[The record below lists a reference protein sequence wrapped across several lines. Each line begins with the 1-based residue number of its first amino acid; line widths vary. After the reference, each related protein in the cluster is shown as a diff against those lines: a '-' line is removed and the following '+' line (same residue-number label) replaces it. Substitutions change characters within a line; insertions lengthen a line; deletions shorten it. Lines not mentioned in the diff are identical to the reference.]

1 MLGALM
7 KTSLAMVVL
16 VAGLACPAGWSR
28 GQDAASPPVSA
39 PSSGPGEASAPA
51 SSGSPTYRLGEAG
64 AWQATSVPAPGSDEE
79 VMLRARQ
86 FLAENRPR
94 QARSLLD
101 DWLEKAEDRQSPFL
115 AEGYLLRGDAKLA
128 MGREYDALKD
138 YDIEVVSRFPGTPE
152 FVQALER
159 EYEIGKAYLNGL
171 RRKFL
176 GLRIDNAETLGQE
189 IMVRI
194 NERLPG
200 SRLAE
205 TALITLADY
214 YYQKRELKMASQTYD
229 VFVQLFPQSAERQR
243 AMQRRVYANVARF
256 KGPRYD
262 ALGLI
267 EARVLIRDFAQRY
280 PAEAERAGMSDALV
294 ARIDESLAAQ
304 MLETANWYMT
314 RKDEVSARFTLRRLL
329 VKHPQ
334 TVAAQRAIEI
344 MNARGWELVAP
355 RPAPKGQTAPM
366 PAAGPEPVPAPAGGA
381 S

>member
-1 MLGALM
+1 M
-7 KTSLAMVVL
+7 KTSLAIVVL
-16 VAGLACPAGWSR
+16 VAGLAVPAGLLR
-28 GQDAASPPVSA
+28 GQNAGDPATTPPPAEPSP
-39 PSSGPGEASAPA
+39 APA
-51 SSGSPTYRLGEAG
+51 TDPAPPASGAPAYRLGESG
-64 AWQATSVPAPGSDEE
+64 TWVATSAPAPGSDEE
-79 VMLRARQ
+79 AMLRARQ
-86 FLAENRPR
+86 LLAENRPR
-94 QARSLLD
+94 QAMALLD

-128 MGREYDALKD
+128 LGREYAALKD

-159 EYEIGKAYLNGL
+159 EFEIGKAYLNGL

-214 YYQKRELKMASQTYD
+214 YYEKRELKMAAQTYD

-344 MNARGWELVAP
+344 MNAKGWELTAP
-355 RPAPKGQTAPM
+355 RPAQPTPTTTPGPVAPTS
-366 PAAGPEPVPAPAGGA
+366 GGGA